1 MAIALTMPALSPTME
16 TGTLAKWLVKVGDE
30 VESGTIL
37 AEIET
42 DKATMEFES
51 IDDGVVGKILIEEGA
66 EDIPVGQ
73 LIAVL
78 LEEGEDASAA
88 DEIAADAP
96 AAAAPAAAEKTSEP
110 EATPAPEPKAEAA
123 PASDPKPAPAAAA
136 EKAPE
141 AKAGAKSDERVF
153 ASPLAKRIAE
163 QSGYD
168 ISQIPGT
175 GPRGRVIKRDV
186 ESYSP
191 AAATSAATGMV
202 SMEGDAPYEEI
213 KLSNMRKTIAKRLTE
228 SKQTVPH
235 FYLSVDV
242 ELDNLLTARKG
253 LNAMSDEYKISVN
266 DFVIKACAAAL
277 RKVPAAN
284 VQFMGDT
291 MRQFKRA
298 DISVAVAIDGGLITP
313 VIKGADQKGLRQISD
328 ETKDLAKRAH
338 EGKLAPEEY
347 AGGTFSIS
355 NMGMMGVKQ
364 FDAVINPPQAAILA
378 VGAGEQRPVVK
389 NGELSVATVM
399 TVTLS
404 CDHRAID
411 GAVGA
416 EFLDAIKMFLQEPSA
431 MLL

>member
-16 TGTLAKWLVKVGDE
+16 TGTLAKWMVKEGDT
-30 VESGTIL
+30 VESGTVL

-51 IDDGVVGKILIEEGA
+51 IDDGVVGKIVVAEGTEEVA
-66 EDIPVGQ
+66 VGE

-78 LEEGEDASAA
+78 LEDGEDASAA
-88 DEIAADAP
+88 DDVAASAPAPAP
-96 AAAAPAAAEKTSEP
+96 AAAAPAEPTPEPAAPAAAPAPAAPTP
-110 EATPAPEPKAEAA
+110 AATPAPVA
-123 PASDPKPAPAAAA
+123 ASDANS
-136 EKAPE
+136 
-141 AKAGAKSDERVF
+141 GERVF
-153 ASPLAKRIAE
+153 ASPLARRIAE

-175 GPRGRVIKRDV
+175 GPSGRVIKRDV
-186 ESYSP
+186 EAFTPSV
-191 AAATSAATGMV
+191 AATAV
-202 SMEGDAPYEEI
+202 SGAVSLDGDAPYEVI

-235 FYLSVDV
+235 FYLSVDI
-242 ELDNLLTARKG
+242 ELDNLLAARKG

-277 RKVPAAN
+277 MKVPAAN
-284 VQFMGDT
+284 VQYLGDV
-291 MRQFKRA
+291 MHQFKRA

-313 VIKGADQKGLRQISD
+313 VVRGADQKGLRQISE

-389 NGELSVATVM
+389 NGELTVATVM

-416 EFLDAIKMFLQEPSA
+416 EYLAAVKMFLEQPSA

>member
-16 TGTLAKWLVKVGDE
+16 TGTLAKWLVKEGDE

-51 IDDGVVGKILIEEGA
+51 IDDGVVGKIVVAEGA
-66 EDIPVGQ
+66 ENVAVGE

-78 LEEGEDASAA
+78 LEDGEDTSTVDSVSAA
-88 DEIAADAP
+88 VSAPAAAPAAEPAPEAEPAAPAPAAAPTPAP
-96 AAAAPAAAEKTSEP
+96 AAAAPQAAAP
-110 EATPAPEPKAEAA
+110 V
-123 PASDPKPAPAAAA
+123 AS
-136 EKAPE
+136 
-141 AKAGAKSDERVF
+141 GERVF
-153 ASPLAKRIAE
+153 ASPLARRIAE

-168 ISQIPGT
+168 ISQIPGS

-186 ESYSP
+186 ESYKP
-191 AAATSAATGMV
+191 AATSSASAGAI
-202 SMEGDAPYEEI
+202 SMDGDTPYEDV

-235 FYLSVDV
+235 FYITVDV
-242 ELDNLLTARKG
+242 ELDNLLAARKQ
-253 LNAMSDEYKISVN
+253 LNALSDEYKISVN
-266 DFVIKACAAAL
+266 DFVIKACAAGL
-277 RKVPAAN
+277 MKVPAAN
-284 VQFMGDT
+284 VQYKGDT

-313 VIKGADQKGLRQISD
+313 VLRGADLKGLRQISD
-328 ETKDLAKRAH
+328 ETKDLAIRAQ

-355 NMGMMGVKQ
+355 NMGMMGVKS

-389 NGELSVATVM
+389 NGELTVATVM
-399 TVTLS
+399 SVTLS

-416 EFLDAIKMFLQEPSA
+416 EYMAAVKMFLEQPSA

>member
-16 TGTLAKWLVKVGDE
+16 TGTLAKWLVKEGDE

-51 IDDGVVGKILIEEGA
+51 IDDGIVGKIVIAEGA
-66 EDIPVGQ
+66 ENVAVGE

-78 LEEGEDASAA
+78 LEDGEDASAM
-88 DEIAADAP
+88 DSVAAAAPAPAAPAAAPTPEASPAP
-96 AAAAPAAAEKTSEP
+96 AAAAPAP
-110 EATPAPEPKAEAA
+110 TPA
-123 PASDPKPAPAAAA
+123 PAPAAAPA
-136 EKAPE
+136 APV
-141 AKAGAKSDERVF
+141 ASGERVF
-153 ASPLAKRIAE
+153 ASPLARRIAE

-186 ESYSP
+186 ESYTP
-191 AAATSAATGMV
+191 AAATSAAMGAV
-202 SMEGDAPYEEI
+202 SMDGDTPFEEI

-235 FYLSVDV
+235 FYVTVDI
-242 ELDNLLTARKG
+242 ELDNLMTARKQ

-266 DFVIKACAAAL
+266 DFIIKACAVAL
-277 RKVPAAN
+277 MKVPAAN
-284 VQFMGDT
+284 VQYMGDT
-291 MRQFKRA
+291 MCQFKRA
-298 DISVAVAIDGGLITP
+298 DISVAVAIEGGLITP
-313 VIKGADQKGLRQISD
+313 VVRGADMKGLRQISD
-328 ETKDLAKRAH
+328 ETKDLARRAQ

-355 NMGMMGVKQ
+355 NMGMMGVKN

-389 NGELSVATVM
+389 NGELTVATVM

-416 EFLDAIKMFLQEPSA
+416 EYIAAVKMFLEQPSA

>member
-16 TGTLAKWLVKVGDE
+16 TGTLAKWLVKEGDE

-51 IDDGVVGKILIEEGA
+51 IDDGVVGKIVVAEGA
-66 EDIPVGQ
+66 ENVAVGE

-78 LEEGEDASAA
+78 LEDGEDTSTVDSVSAA
-88 DEIAADAP
+88 VSAPAAAPAAEPAPEAEPAAPAPAAAPTPAP
-96 AAAAPAAAEKTSEP
+96 AAAAPQAAAP
-110 EATPAPEPKAEAA
+110 V
-123 PASDPKPAPAAAA
+123 AS
-136 EKAPE
+136 
-141 AKAGAKSDERVF
+141 GERVF
-153 ASPLAKRIAE
+153 ASPLARRIAE

-168 ISQIPGT
+168 ISQIPGS

-186 ESYSP
+186 ESYKP
-191 AAATSAATGMV
+191 AATSSASAGAI
-202 SMEGDAPYEEI
+202 SMDGDTPYEDV

-235 FYLSVDV
+235 FYITVDV
-242 ELDNLLTARKG
+242 ELDNLLAARKQ
-253 LNAMSDEYKISVN
+253 LNALSDEYKISVN
-266 DFVIKACAAAL
+266 DFVIKACAAGL
-277 RKVPAAN
+277 MKVPAAN
-284 VQFMGDT
+284 VQYKGDT

-313 VIKGADQKGLRQISD
+313 VLRGADLKGLRQISD
-328 ETKDLAKRAH
+328 ETKDLAIRAQ

-347 AGGTFSIS
+347 VGGTFSIS
-355 NMGMMGVKQ
+355 NMGMMGVKS

-389 NGELSVATVM
+389 NGELTVATVM
-399 TVTLS
+399 SVTLS

-416 EFLDAIKMFLQEPSA
+416 EYMAAVKMFLEQPSA

>member
-16 TGTLAKWLVKVGDE
+16 TGTLAKWLVKEGDE

-51 IDDGVVGKILIEEGA
+51 IDDGIVGKIVIAEGA
-66 EDIPVGQ
+66 ENVAVGE

-78 LEEGEDASAA
+78 LEDGEDASAM
-88 DEIAADAP
+88 DSVAAAAPAPAAPAAAQTPEASPAP
-96 AAAAPAAAEKTSEP
+96 AAAAPAP
-110 EATPAPEPKAEAA
+110 TPA
-123 PASDPKPAPAAAA
+123 PAPAAAPA
-136 EKAPE
+136 APV
-141 AKAGAKSDERVF
+141 ASGERVF
-153 ASPLAKRIAE
+153 ASPLARRIAE

-168 ISQIPGT
+168 ISQILGT

-186 ESYSP
+186 ESYTP
-191 AAATSAATGMV
+191 AAATSAAMGAV
-202 SMEGDAPYEEI
+202 SMDGDTPFEEI

-235 FYLSVDV
+235 FYVTVDI
-242 ELDNLLTARKG
+242 ELDNLMTARKQ

-266 DFVIKACAAAL
+266 DFIIKACAAAL
-277 RKVPAAN
+277 MKVPAAN
-284 VQFMGDT
+284 VQYMGDT
-291 MRQFKRA
+291 MLQFKRA
-298 DISVAVAIDGGLITP
+298 DISVAVAIEGGLITP
-313 VIKGADQKGLRQISD
+313 VVRGADMKGLRQISD
-328 ETKDLAKRAH
+328 ETKDLARRAQ

-355 NMGMMGVKQ
+355 NMGMMGVKN

-389 NGELSVATVM
+389 NGELTVATVM

-416 EFLDAIKMFLQEPSA
+416 EYIAAVKMFLEQPSA

>member
-1 MAIALTMPALSPTME
+1 M
-16 TGTLAKWLVKVGDE
+16 
-30 VESGTIL
+30 L

-42 DKATMEFES
+42 DKATMEYES
-51 IDDGVVGKILIEEGA
+51 IDDGVVGKLLVEEGA
-66 EDIPVGQ
+66 ENIPVGE

-88 DEIAADAP
+88 DGVSTPSLPVTAP
-96 AAAAPAAAEKTSEP
+96 SDVPAPVAAPEAVVAA
-110 EATPAPEPKAEAA
+110 PAPEPVVAA
-123 PASDPKPAPAAAA
+123 PAPVAVVPAA
-136 EKAPE
+136 KT
-141 AKAGAKSDERVF
+141 SDRVF

-168 ISQIPGT
+168 ISAIPGT

-186 ESYSP
+186 ESYTPS
-191 AAATSAATGMV
+191 AAAAAVAGPAPID
-202 SMEGDAPYEEI
+202 GDAPFEVI

-228 SKQTVPH
+228 SKQNVPH

-242 ELDNLLTARKG
+242 ELDNLLAARKN

-266 DFVIKACAAAL
+266 DFVIKACAMAL
-277 RKVPAAN
+277 MKVPEAN
-284 VQFMGDT
+284 VQFHGDV
-291 MRQFKRA
+291 MHQFKRA
-298 DISVAVAIDGGLITP
+298 DISVAVAIEGGLITP
-313 VIKGADQKGLRQISD
+313 VVRGAEQKGLRAISD

-338 EGKLAPEEY
+338 SGKLAPEEY
-347 AGGTFSIS
+347 SGGTFSIS
-355 NMGMMGVKQ
+355 NMGMMGIKQ

-378 VGAGEQRPVVK
+378 VGSGEQRPVVK
-389 NGELSVATVM
+389 NGELTVATVM

-416 EFLDAIKMFLQEPSA
+416 AYLAALKMFLQEPSA